1 MRGLPIAFFYA
12 SMARTILATTRKML
26 QGAIKRDAWLEI
38 MVAWAETPVANH
50 ELLLSCFDFI
60 AKMMAEGV
68 SISRVVAGANRV
80 VTGAG
85 RVVTGANRAVA
96 GANRVVAGANRV
108 VTGASRVVAGVNRVV
123 MGASR
128 VVVEANRVMTGA
140 SRVVAE
146 RNCPDAVVST
156 DFRGALSVVASL
168 IMALVNV
175 ISMKIFCHVC
185 VFY

>member
-1 MRGLPIAFFYA
+1 
-12 SMARTILATTRKML
+12 
-26 QGAIKRDAWLEI
+26 

-60 AKMMAEGV
+60 AKMMAGGV
-68 SISRVVAGANRV
+68 SISRVV
-80 VTGAG
+80 T
-85 RVVTGANRAVA
+85 
-96 GANRVVAGANRV
+96 
-108 VTGASRVVAGVNRVV
+108 
-123 MGASR
+123 
-128 VVVEANRVMTGA
+128 EANRVMAEA

-146 RNCPDAVVST
+146 CNCPDAVVST

>member
-1 MRGLPIAFFYA
+1 
-12 SMARTILATTRKML
+12 MARATLATTRKML
-26 QGAIKRDAWLEI
+26 QGEIKRDAWLEI

-60 AKMMAEGV
+60 AKMMAGGV
-68 SISRVVAGANRV
+68 SISRVVTGVNRVVVGANRV
-80 VTGAG
+80 VTGA
-85 RVVTGANRAVA
+85 
-96 GANRVVAGANRV
+96 NRVMAGV
-108 VTGASRVVAGVNRVV
+108 SRVVAV
-123 MGASR
+123 
-128 VVVEANRVMTGA
+128 
-140 SRVVAE
+140 

>member
-1 MRGLPIAFFYA
+1 
-12 SMARTILATTRKML
+12 MARAVLAMTRKML

-50 ELLLSCFDFI
+50 ELLVSCFDFI
-60 AKMMAEGV
+60 AKMMGGV
-68 SISRVVAGANRV
+68 FSISRVVAGV
-80 VTGAG
+80 
-85 RVVTGANRAVA
+85 
-96 GANRVVAGANRV
+96 NRV
-108 VTGASRVVAGVNRVV
+108 VTGASRVVAGVQ
-123 MGASR
+123 
-128 VVVEANRVMTGA
+128 RVM
-140 SRVVAE
+140 AE

-156 DFRGALSVVASL
+156 DFCGALSVVASL

>member
-1 MRGLPIAFFYA
+1 
-12 SMARTILATTRKML
+12 MARAVLATTRKML

-60 AKMMAEGV
+60 AKMMAGGV
-68 SISRVVAGANRV
+68 SISRVVAGV
-80 VTGAG
+80 I
-85 RVVTGANRAVA
+85 
-96 GANRVVAGANRV
+96 RVVAGASRV
-108 VTGASRVVAGVNRVV
+108 AAGVSRAVAGVNRVVAGVNRAV
-123 MGASR
+123 
-128 VVVEANRVMTGA
+128 TGV

-146 RNCPDAVVST
+146 RNYPDAMVST
-156 DFRGALSVVASL
+156 DFRGALSVVTSL

>member
-1 MRGLPIAFFYA
+1 
-12 SMARTILATTRKML
+12 MARATLAMTHKML

-60 AKMMAEGV
+60 AKMMGGV
-68 SISRVVAGANRV
+68 FSISRVVMGV
-80 VTGAG
+80 S
-85 RVVTGANRAVA
+85 RA
-96 GANRVVAGANRV
+96 
-108 VTGASRVVAGVNRVV
+108 VAGVNRAVGEV
-123 MGASR
+123 
-128 VVVEANRVMTGA
+128 NRVMGEVN
-140 SRVVAE
+140 RLVAE
-146 RNCPDAVVST
+146 HNCPDAVVST
-156 DFRGALSVVASL
+156 DFREALSVVASL

>member
-1 MRGLPIAFFYA
+1 
-12 SMARTILATTRKML
+12 MARTILATTRKML

-50 ELLLSCFDFI
+50 ELLLSCLDFI
-60 AKMMAEGV
+60 AKMMAGV
-68 SISRVVAGANRV
+68 FSISRVVAGANRV
-80 VTGAG
+80 VTGA
-85 RVVTGANRAVA
+85 
-96 GANRVVAGANRV
+96 
-108 VTGASRVVAGVNRVV
+108 
-123 MGASR
+123 
-128 VVVEANRVMTGA
+128 NRVMAEA

-146 RNCPDAVVST
+146 RNCPDTVVST
-156 DFRGALSVVASL
+156 EFRGALSVVASL

>member
-1 MRGLPIAFFYA
+1 
-12 SMARTILATTRKML
+12 MARTILATTRKLL

-60 AKMMAEGV
+60 AKMMAGGV
-68 SISRVVAGANRV
+68 SISRVVAGVIRV
-80 VTGAG
+80 VAGAS
-85 RVVTGANRAVA
+85 RVAVGVSRAVA
-96 GANRVVAGANRV
+96 GVNRVVAGANR
-108 VTGASRVVAGVNRVV
+108 AVA
-123 MGASR
+123 
-128 VVVEANRVMTGA
+128 ET

-146 RNCPDAVVST
+146 CNCPDAVVST
-156 DFRGALSVVASL
+156 DFRGALSVVTSL
-168 IMALVNV
+168 IMAFVNV